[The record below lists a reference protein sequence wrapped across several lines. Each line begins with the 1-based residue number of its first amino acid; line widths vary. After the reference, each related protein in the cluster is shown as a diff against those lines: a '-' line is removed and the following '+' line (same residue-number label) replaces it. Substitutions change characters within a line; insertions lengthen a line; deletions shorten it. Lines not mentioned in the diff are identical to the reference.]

1 MVHTSRRKFLINSAV
16 LMAGSTLLPKELFSF
31 ASAKI
36 ERLVLQ
42 LYSVRDAMHTD
53 PTATLKQLATIG
65 YKHLE
70 HAGYSDGKFYGL
82 SVKDLKKVLDDNSLN
97 MTSGHVVLQQK
108 HWDAAKNDFT
118 DEWKKTLDDAS
129 DIHQKYLIS
138 PSLDD
143 NLKHDFNAFK
153 AFMDVFNK
161 CGELCKNK
169 GLVFGYHNHDFEFST
184 TFGNDKMYDLILANT
199 DPALVTQQ
207 LDIGN
212 MYLAGAM
219 PLDYIKKYPGKFEL
233 MHVKDVIKKSDGR
246 YENTSLGKG
255 LLPLKEILKTA
266 RKTGTSQFIIEQED
280 YQGIDPIAST
290 AIDLKVMQGWGY

>member
-1 MVHTSRRKFLINSAV
+1 MTQTSRRKFLINSAV
-16 LMAGSTLLPKELFSF
+16 LMAGSTLLPKELFS
-31 ASAKI
+31 AVPAKI
-36 ERLVLQ
+36 ERLGLQ

-53 PTATLKQLATIG
+53 PTNTLKKLATIG

-108 HWDAAKNDFT
+108 HWDAAKKDFT

-184 TFGNDKMYDLILANT
+184 MFGNDRMYDLILANT

-212 MYLAGAM
+212 MYLAGAI
-219 PLDYIKKYPGKFEL
+219 PLDYIKKYPGRFEL
-233 MHVKDVIKKSDGR
+233 MHVKDVIKKSDGKF
-246 YENTSLGKG
+246 ENTLLGKG
-255 LLPLKEILKTA
+255 LLPLKETLKTA

-280 YQGIDPIAST
+280 YQGMEPIAST

>member
-1 MVHTSRRKFLINSAV
+1 MMQTSRRKFLINSAL
-16 LMAGSTLLPKELFSF
+16 LMAGTTLLPNDLFS
-31 ASAKI
+31 SPKKEI
-36 ERLVLQ
+36 ERIGLQ
-42 LYSVRDAMHTD
+42 LYTVRDAMHAD
-53 PTATLKQLATIG
+53 PTGTLKQLATIG

-82 SVKDLKKVLDDNSLN
+82 TARDFKKVLDDNLLN

-118 DEWKKTLDDAS
+118 DEWKRTLDDAL

-138 PSLDD
+138 PGLDD

-161 CGELCKNK
+161 CGELCKSK
-169 GLVFGYHNHDFEFST
+169 GLVFGYHNHDFEFT
-184 TFGNDKMYDLILANT
+184 TIFGNDRMYDLILANT

-212 MYLAGAM
+212 MYSAGAM
-219 PLDYIKKYPGKFEL
+219 PMDYIKKYPHRFEL
-233 MHVKDVIKKSDGR
+233 MHVKDVIKKDDGK
-246 YENTSLGKG
+246 YENTLLGKG
-255 LLPLKEILKTA
+255 VLPLKEILKTA
-266 RKTGTSQFIIEQED
+266 RRTGTSQFIIEQED
-280 YQGIDPIAST
+280 YQGMAPIAST
-290 AIDLKVMQGWGY
+290 TIDLKVMQGLGY

>member
-1 MVHTSRRKFLINSAV
+1 MQTSRRKFLINSAV
-16 LMAGSTLLPKELFSF
+16 LAAGTALLPNTLFS
-31 ASAKI
+31 SPTKEI
-36 ERLVLQ
+36 ERIGLQ
-42 LYSVRDAMHTD
+42 LYTVRDAMHAD
-53 PTATLKQLATIG
+53 PTGTLKQLATIG

-70 HAGYSDGKFYGL
+70 HAGYNDGKFYGL
-82 SVKDLKKVLDDNSLN
+82 SVKDFKKVLDDNFLN

-118 DEWKKTLDDAS
+118 DEWKRTLDDS
-129 DIHQKYLIS
+129 LDIHQKYLIS
-138 PSLDD
+138 PGLDD

-161 CGELCKNK
+161 CGELCKSK
-169 GLVFGYHNHDFEFST
+169 GLVFGYHNHGFEFT
-184 TFGNDKMYDLILANT
+184 TMFGSDRMYDLILANT

-212 MYLAGAM
+212 MYSAGAM
-219 PLDYIKKYPGKFEL
+219 PMDYIKKYPHRIEL
-233 MHVKDVIKKSDGR
+233 MHVKDVIKKDDGK
-246 YENTSLGKG
+246 YENTLLGKG

-280 YQGIDPIAST
+280 YQGMDPVAST
-290 AIDLKVMQGWGY
+290 VIDLKVMQGLGY